1 MINQKITKWGNSLG
15 IRLPQSLIQKVGW
28 QEGEQ
33 ITITTNENQII
44 LSVAKPKYCLE
55 ELLKNANPEDQQS
68 EIDWGESR
76 GAEIYIE
83 TITLA

>member
-76 GAEIYIE
+76 GAEIW
-83 TITLA
+83 